1 MVPSF
6 TLVGVVTMEDLA
18 NFVFPAV
25 AQPLEGSR
33 TDVLNVA
40 MYKFW

>member
-1 MVPSF
+1 V
-6 TLVGVVTMEDLA
+6 VVVTMENLA
-18 NFVFPAV
+18 NLVFPAV
-25 AQPLEGSR
+25 TQPLEGSR